1 MHDITLYKGFHT
13 SSTNMTDWKITI
25 FKHEMYIFIHV
36 FHCHVSFRGGIS
48 CHTTMTHYYGCDMA
62 VSQEVLK
69 ISSSFFLILKL
80 MYLLLDIWEGHWFE
94 FEVPISV
101 GSTTQLPQA
110 ANYLLAQALAIS
122 SFKLGSKNMFLLWGK
137 SWRWNF
143 LWKKKSSLGAGGDI
157 SGEEKSH
164 PGGLNA
170 IYIPNL
176 LPTAN
181 QGEWRF
187 FQREKFI
194 CYFLKWPRVKRLFQ
208 GV

>member
-62 VSQEVLK
+62 VSQDVLK
-69 ISSSFFLILKL
+69 ILSSFFLILKL

-122 SFKLGSKNMFLLWGK
+122 SFKLGSKNMFCCEENPDGEISFGKKIILRGRGRHLWWGK
-137 SWRWNF
+137 IASWRVECN
-143 LWKKKSSLGAGGDI
+143 
-157 SGEEKSH
+157 
-164 PGGLNA
+164 
-170 IYIPNL
+170 IYTQFTSN
-176 LPTAN
+176 
-181 QGEWRF
+181 
-187 FQREKFI
+187 
-194 CYFLKWPRVKRLFQ
+194 C
-208 GV
+208 